1 MGKESQGKT
10 GRGENRREFCSRSV
24 DFFFFNH
31 NDEKI
36 FKDIFGI

>member
-24 DFFFFNH
+24 DFFFNH